1 MSVFKIRTENC
12 KSCYKCLRVCPVK
25 AINLVARSVV
35 EIDEDRCIECG
46 ACHAACD
53 HNAIETKNEVQKAKQ
68 LIAENRKVICCI
80 DPSCIAAFPKGL
92 TLEQL
97 AGGILKL
104 GFWDVADVSE
114 SAAAVASEYY
124 RLAKEG
130 RMKNI
135 CLSFCPAVCNL
146 FEKYYPD
153 LCDQLT
159 PLASPM
165 IVLGRMLKK
174 DFTSAAVVYVGS
186 CIARYDEAKDV
197 RHSTEVNAVLS
208 IDELLDWLREA
219 GVDPLQEDEE
229 PLLSDGGGVG
239 QLYPISGGLLQC
251 IDYFG
256 TDHNYRKIA
265 VSGIDDCVEMLDS
278 IRAGKIEHT
287 IVEMSACRSG
297 CINGS
302 SRVKSGRC
310 KFQSILQI
318 EEYVQTHDKTPYF
331 NTQGVAMARPVIAH
345 PMEETEPTEE
355 EIRYMLYCMGLENP
369 EWQLNCGACGYPT
382 CRKKAI
388 AVLKKKAELS
398 MCLTA
403 LRRRA
408 ESITNYV
415 FDEIPMMIIIVD
427 EDQKIVE
434 FNKAACAAFKL
445 AREAAIGMYIF
456 EIMDPTDF
464 QYVLDMGME
473 IKHKRTEIG
482 DAKIPVEASFVFVKA
497 QGVALGVFQDVSEKE
512 AYETA
517 LYEQRL
523 RSAEMAQK
531 VIDKQMSVAQQIAF
545 LLGETTAETKVTLN
559 HLKEQIM
566 MEGENL

>member
-1 MSVFKIRTENC
+1 
-12 KSCYKCLRVCPVK
+12 VK
-25 AINLVARSVV
+25 AINLVERSVV
-35 EIDEDRCIECG
+35 QIVETRCIECG
-46 ACHAACD
+46 ACYAACD
-53 HNAIETKNEVQKAKQ
+53 HAAIDTKREVEKAKQ
-68 LIAENRKVICCI
+68 LIAEKRKVICCI
-80 DPSCIAAFPKGL
+80 DPACIAAFPPEL

-97 AGGILKL
+97 AGGILQL

-130 RMKNI
+130 KMQNI
-135 CLSFCPAVCNL
+135 CLSFCPAVCSL
-146 FEKYYPD
+146 FEHYYPD

-165 IVLGRMLKK
+165 ILLGRMLKK

-208 IDELLDWLREA
+208 IDELLSW
-219 GVDPLQEDEE
+219 LQEEGIDPMACEEE

-239 QLYPISGGLLQC
+239 QLYPISGGLLKC

-256 TDHNYRKIA
+256 TDHSYQKIA

-278 IRAGKIEHT
+278 IRQGKIQHT
-287 IVEMSACRSG
+287 IVEMSACRGG

-302 SRVKSGRC
+302 SRVRSGRC
-310 KFQSILQI
+310 KFESTLRM
-318 EEYVQTHDKTPYF
+318 ERYVESHDQTPYF
-331 NTQGVAMARPVIAH
+331 NLSGVAVARPVIAH
-345 PMEETEPTEE
+345 PMEETAPTED
-355 EIRYMLYCMGLENP
+355 EIKHMLYCMGLENP
-369 EWQLNCGACGYPT
+369 EWQLNCGSCGYPT
-382 CRKKAI
+382 CRQKAI
-388 AVLKKKAELS
+388 AVLQKKAELS

-415 FDEIPMMIIIVD
+415 FDEIPLMIIIVD
-427 EDQKIVE
+427 ESQKIVE
-434 FNKAACAAFKL
+434 FNKAACRAFQL
-445 AREAAIGMYIF
+445 TRDEALEKYIF
-456 EIMDPTDF
+456 EIMDPADF

-482 DAKIPVEASFVFVKA
+482 DANIPVEASFVFVKA
-497 QGVALGVFQDVSEKE
+497 QGVALGVFQDVTERE
-512 AYETA
+512 AHETA

-523 RSAEMAQK
+523 QSAEMAQK
-531 VIDKQMSVAQQIAF
+531 VIDKQMSVVQQIAY

-559 HLKEQIM
+559 RLKEHIM
-566 MEGENL
+566 REGEDL